1 MKIFGHASSK
11 LVCLISVVAVEV
23 NAEIRPEYGFINSLS
38 DEQLVEFSDI
48 LSAKQQYHSDNIN
61 SFRNTKSATINR
73 ENKPYLIAELKKYAE
88 TYLPDF
94 KFNEER
100 GADGY
105 IYALDFENDGVIEW
119 LISGGYD
126 EEAFYALAHLDGEN
140 TKVFLMNHP
149 NEIRGSVRPRVG
161 YLLSS
166 DNSVSAR
173 MRTSY
178 TSHDLIY
185 LKDEGVIVDAQNIT
199 SLAEPIKAQMEFD
212 NAPALISN
220 MLVRYGHASPQL
232 VSLEGDIISLKDAEL
247 PKRQRGGLRLKNT
260 VMDPITYTN
269 GLRYGP
275 WSEYEKFVYD
285 NNKETIKVRSYNDIQ
300 TYHGDYSLYYSSEHE
315 GEEYLPSNSFA
326 ESQVLVN
333 LREKTQLSFGLVAD
347 GSNCTTK
354 FFVNNKPV
362 FEKHHETDED
372 VSIEA
377 VKTFPKGEFL
387 LRTQMKCEPYKL
399 HVPIEQYVDF
409 LDNPYNRLKSG
420 FDGED
425 TYANKELIF
434 KFQPYVTFVDGTE
447 LMKMDTLPMES
458 NFDKASDAS
467 TVGNVTFSSDMGAH
481 VGQNLNLSYDFHTPF
496 NIVDYSDF
504 TREKS
509 ITENAFAQ
517 IEFDF
522 VPSEAGEYSFLLQT
536 VSNTCYDKV
545 SIRRDIAKGA
555 CSTYHPLTEVVI
567 DKKGTEVARKQ
578 VLSDIAGLPHKNSYV
593 AFNVTDADVGKP
605 FTATA
610 YMRHQPNDNVATY
623 GYDHIIMDI
632 TNKSGESFHYHKE
645 WKNFKKTLVGAEM
658 SMKEKNVMP
667 ILTGQVFLKTPSNGF
682 YRPFN
687 ETDFSN
693 GKLSDEKLVYMD
705 EFVKPLSQAE
715 LDDGDTSWL
724 D

>member
-1 MKIFGHASSK
+1 MKIFGHASLK
-11 LVCLISVVAVEV
+11 LVGLLSVVAVEV
-23 NAEIRPEYGFINSLS
+23 NAEIRSEYDFINSLS
-38 DEQLVEFSDI
+38 DEQLVAFSET
-48 LSAKQQYHSDNIN
+48 LATKQQHSLDNIN
-61 SFRNTKSATINR
+61 SFQRSISARLNK
-73 ENKPYLIAELKKYAE
+73 ENKPFLMAELKKYAE
-88 TYLPDF
+88 TYLKDF
-94 KFNEER
+94 NFNED
-100 GADGY
+100 DGIDFY
-105 IYALDFENDGVIEW
+105 IYSLDFENDGVTEW
-119 LISGGYD
+119 LVTGGRG

-149 NEIRGSVRPRVG
+149 NQTMGSINPNVG
-161 YLLSS
+161 YLPS
-166 DNSVSAR
+166 DDVSNVR
-173 MRTSY
+173 LHTSY
-178 TSHDLIY
+178 VKRDLIY
-185 LKDEGVIVDAQNIT
+185 LKDEGVIVDAHNIN
-199 SLAEPIKAQMEFD
+199 SLAEPIKAQMELD
-212 NAPALISN
+212 NAPAVISN

-269 GLRYGP
+269 SLRYGS
-275 WSEYEKFVYD
+275 WTEYEKFVYD
-285 NNKETIKVRSYNDIQ
+285 NNKESIKVRSYDDIQ
-300 TYHGDYSLYYSSEHE
+300 TYHGDYSLYYSREHE
-315 GEEYLPSNSFA
+315 GEEYLPTNSFA

-362 FEKHHETDED
+362 FEKNHETDED

-399 HVPIEQYVDF
+399 HVPVEQYVDF

-447 LMKMDTLPMES
+447 LMKMDALPMEL
-458 NFDKASDAS
+458 NFDTASDVA
-467 TVGNVTFSSDMGAH
+467 TVGNVTFSSDMGSN
-481 VGQNLNLSYDFHTPF
+481 VGQNLNLSYDFSTPF

-522 VPSEAGEYSFLLQT
+522 VPNEAGEYSFLLQT

-545 SIRRDIAKGA
+545 SLRRNIAKGK

-567 DKKGTEVARKQ
+567 NNRATEVARKQ
-578 VLSDIAGLPHKNSYV
+578 VLSDIAGLPHKNSFV

-610 YMRHQPNDNVATY
+610 YMRHQPDDNVATY

-658 SMKEKNVMP
+658 AMKEKNVMP
-667 ILTGQVFLKTPSNGF
+667 ILTAQVFLKTPSNGF

-687 ETDFSN
+687 ETDFSK